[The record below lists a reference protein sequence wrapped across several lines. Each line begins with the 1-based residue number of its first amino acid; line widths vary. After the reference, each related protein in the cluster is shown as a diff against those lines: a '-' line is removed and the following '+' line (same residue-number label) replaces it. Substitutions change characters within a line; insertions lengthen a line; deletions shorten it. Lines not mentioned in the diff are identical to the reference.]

1 MTNQSTMS
9 DAEVST
15 LALPP
20 WSDEALAKIREQN
33 KGKNVVCIVGFAP
46 TTRHL
51 ALYDDPEVEI
61 WSLNEAHR
69 HQSNYLKRWTRWFQL
84 HKPWDYTKAASPA
97 TIDHWEWLRQPHD
110 FPIYMQDVD
119 PQVPASIR
127 YPLDEITEVVLGR
140 TKQWTMDG
148 DEVVKRYFTSSFA
161 YQAALVAY
169 EKLAGI
175 KDWNRVIVVGYEMA
189 TWTEFQYQ
197 KGSTEF
203 WAGKLDGMG
212 IEVIVPPRCRLLH
225 GGLYGY
231 EVYRVLDRDHL
242 EKLLTVER
250 KKERDQIRTT
260 ATASGRREAMEELL
274 KDTIEALKSPLSDE
288 HRMDLEVRRLEYM
301 ERGRKTFQD
310 EVEEMRKVNIQ
321 FGRSQELDDL
331 VAYTQKAQE
340 QPLSGGN
347 SSPLI
352 NRQMLEFRMNSVQSA
367 LNQTMQQTLHQRG
380 QRAAYSDLYQK
391 AEFSGRDALQ
401 QSGAQ
406 AFQRELNSAT
416 MTNALTGRR
425 EVIIELIRYLDN
437 IDPEDKVLKVLMEN
451 DPLQKKEGE

>member
-1 MTNQSTMS
+1 
-9 DAEVST
+9 
-15 LALPP
+15 
-20 WSDEALAKIREQN
+20 
-33 KGKNVVCIVGFAP
+33 
-46 TTRHL
+46 
-51 ALYDDPEVEI
+51 
-61 WSLNEAHR
+61 
-69 HQSNYLKRWTRWFQL
+69 
-84 HKPWDYTKAASPA
+84 
-97 TIDHWEWLRQPHD
+97 
-110 FPIYMQDVD
+110 MQDVD
-119 PQVPASIR
+119 PQVPASVR
-127 YPLDEITEVVLGR
+127 YPLDEITKVVLGHTWR
-140 TKQWTMDG
+140 LNEKADAEIT
-148 DEVVKRYFTSSFA
+148 RYFTSSFA

-175 KDWNRVIVVGYEMA
+175 KDWNRVEVYGYEMA

-197 KGSTEF
+197 KGSTE
-203 WAGKLDGMG
+203 WWMGKLDGMG

-310 EVEEMRKVNIQ
+310 EVEEIRKVNIQ

-380 QRAAYSDLYQK
+380 QRAAYSDLYQR